1 MTQTAMLIYG
11 TVYLLVA
18 LIFGVLTIYL
28 FFKIFNVLTRNID
41 DIAEI
46 KQNNIAVGIINAA
59 VVFAVS
65 LFINESIQT
74 AMEVFKNNIII
85 FGMNL
90 SGWEKTQTF
99 LIMIAHYAISLLLS
113 FFLLWISIKIFT
125 LLTRKID
132 EFDEIKKN
140 NFSVG
145 ILLAVVV
152 LSMSI
157 IIKPGI
163 GKFLKG
169 IISYPTP
176 KAPSGL
182 KRRLP
187 IKTENKEKVKSGKNE
202 KKSN

>member
-1 MTQTAMLIYG
+1 MTQMAMLVYG
-11 TVYLLVA
+11 LVYLIVA
-18 LIFGVLTIYL
+18 LVFGVLTIYL

-41 DIAEI
+41 DINEI
-46 KQNNIAVGIINAA
+46 KQNNLAVGIINAA

-74 AMEVFKNNIII
+74 AMEVFKNNIIVY
-85 FGMNL
+85 GANL
-90 SGWEKTQTF
+90 SGWEKTQTYF
-99 LIMIAHYAISLLLS
+99 IMVAHYVISLLLA

-125 LLTRKID
+125 KLTRSID
-132 EFDEIKKN
+132 EFEEIKKN
-140 NFSVG
+140 NHAVG
-145 ILLAVVV
+145 LLLAVVI

-176 KAPSGL
+176 KSASGL
-182 KRRLP
+182 NTKIPL
-187 IKTENKEKVKSGKNE
+187 KTQTNNEKQSENK
-202 KKSN
+202 